1 MELTYNYF
9 NRHSPESAI
18 ISTTYNNDFG
28 ENGIDETGDNDY
40 RFHIGKA
47 DFKLPYSWGQLETGI
62 SYTDILNSSD
72 NYTQYFEAANSCRLF
87 LSVTLIWKW
96 LVGQSRSQI

>member
-28 ENGIDETGDNDY
+28 ENGIDETETMTIVFILARLTLN
-40 RFHIGKA
+40 FHILGVNLRQA
-47 DFKLPYSWGQLETGI
+47 FHIRIFSTLQIITLN
-62 SYTDILNSSD
+62 ILKQAVPPN
-72 NYTQYFEAANSCRLF
+72 
-87 LSVTLIWKW
+87 I
-96 LVGQSRSQI
+96 